1 MSRILTIE
9 SEEDLNTLRKVST
22 EVENLNEVKEL
33 IISLK
38 EKFNEDESS
47 LGLAAPQLGVN
58 KRVFI
63 MTNPLNNGTVITCIN
78 PKIIK
83 EYKDK
88 VAIYKE
94 ACLSLPDTYVL
105 TRRYKMLKVSFT
117 TEEGKR
123 ETKLL
128 RDEYAVIF
136 QHEYDHLDGIIITDK
151 DLRKINDRERI
162 K

>member
-1 MSRILTIE
+1 MDRILTIE
-9 SEEDLNTLRKVST
+9 SEEDLSVLREVST
-22 EVENLNEVKEL
+22 EVEDINEVKEL

-58 KRVFI
+58 KRVFV
-63 MTNPLNNGTVITCIN
+63 MQNPLNNGTVIVCIN

-83 EYKDK
+83 EYKNK
-88 VAIYKE
+88 VATYKE
-94 ACLSLPDTYVL
+94 ACLSVPDTHVI
-105 TRRYKMLKVSFT
+105 TNRYKMLKVSFIS
-117 TEEGKR
+117 EDGKK

-136 QHEYDHLDGIIITDK
+136 QHEYDHLNGIIMTDK
-151 DLRKINDRERI
+151 DIRMN
-162 K
+162 